1 MATSLLPDPLDL
13 LRRVVAQLENPANA
27 SAGRGRQGDPVGNAL
42 QQLLSV
48 ALTSRRVRATAVD
61 GVVRAL
67 ILPTGDDFAEL
78 LAILR
83 RIEDKLDRLAPA
95 DAGTSAPPGR
105 KRPRAPAAGPSPA
118 AKKAPRRAR

>member
-13 LRRVVAQLENPANA
+13 LRRVVAQLENPANPP
-27 SAGRGRQGDPVGNAL
+27 AGRGRPGDPLGHTL
-42 QQLLSV
+42 QQLVSV
-48 ALTSRRVRATAVD
+48 ALTSRPIRAAAVS
-61 GVVRAL
+61 GAVRAL
-67 ILPTGDDFAEL
+67 NLPTGDDFAEL

-105 KRPRAPAAGPSPA
+105 KRPRAPTAGPPPA
-118 AKKAPRRAR
+118 AKQAPRRAR